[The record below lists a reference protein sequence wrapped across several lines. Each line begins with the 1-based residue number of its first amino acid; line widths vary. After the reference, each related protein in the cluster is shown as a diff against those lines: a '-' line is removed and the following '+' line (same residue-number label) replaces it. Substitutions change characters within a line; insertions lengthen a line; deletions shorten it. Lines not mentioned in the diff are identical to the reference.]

1 MCTLL
6 LYINLIYD
14 GKSHTYINIAITIT
28 QDAHPY
34 KYYTNKIIYILR
46 CFVYKMINL
55 PQHVNVRI
63 NVPKINLNVTFCV

>member
-1 MCTLL
+1 MTKRWQ
-6 LYINLIYD
+6 ITHIY
-14 GKSHTYINIAITIT
+14 KYIAITIT

-34 KYYTNKIIYILR
+34 KYYTNIIIYKYILR

-55 PQHVNVRI
+55 QQHVNVRI